1 MSTETWTYDGVNLSN
16 YVGGNIIWDIRTW
29 SGLDNIPGVNVNGSA
44 SGASA
49 GTNGMF
55 QLAQSHGE
63 YWYPQYF
70 TAATRLLTMFI
81 STNNISTGA
90 PGSSIDQQRQNFDQN
105 FDALT
110 LLFQRRRNLA
120 TVLRNRSDGTTR
132 KGFVSVAAVI
142 QPTLV
147 PVTSALITVEM
158 TFPDPFWWDS
168 TDTTLATLAAA
179 FSGVV
184 TGLAGATAPI
194 NDMQFNITGPVT
206 NPRVTDNESG
216 SWFQYN
222 GSIAAGKTLV
232 VHNQNMSIDDGGTGW
247 SPSLSNMQHAGD
259 ANWLTLYPSQTGGGV
274 NITFGGSATSGA
286 TQLLLFGHRKY
297 MR

>member
-1 MSTETWTYDGVNLSN
+1 MATETWTYDGVALSN
-16 YVGGNIIWDIRTW
+16 YVGGNKIWDIRTW
-29 SGLDNIPGVNVNGSA
+29 SGLDDIAGVNVNGSA
-44 SGASA
+44 SGATT

-55 QLAQSHGE
+55 QLAQKHGE

-70 TAATRLLTMFI
+70 TAMTRLLTMHVT
-81 STNNISTGA
+81 TNNPSTGA
-90 PGSSIDQQRQNFDQN
+90 SPTSIDLARQNFDSN
-105 FDALT
+105 LDSLS

-120 TVLRNRSDGTTR
+120 TVLRLRSDGTTR
-132 KGFVSVAAVI
+132 KGYVTVASVNR
-142 QPTLV
+142 PTLI
-147 PVTSALITVEM
+147 PVTDASITVEL

-168 TDTTLATLAAA
+168 ADTTLATLAAG

-184 TGLAGATAPI
+184 TALATATAPM

-222 GSIAAGKTLV
+222 GTVAAGKTLV
-232 VHNQNMSIDDGGTGW
+232 VHNTNMGIDDGGSGW
-247 SPSLSNMQHAGD
+247 SPALANMQHAGD
-259 ANWLTLYPSQTGGGV
+259 GEWLVLYPSQVLGGV
-274 NITFGGSATSGA
+274 NITFGGTSTSGA
-286 TQLLLFGHRKY
+286 TALALVGHKKF